1 MRRGWSSSSSS
12 RTSGWLAAATTA
24 ATQYYSPVA
33 PPVRWL
39 SAPPPPP
46 PVTPPPAEPATTA
59 TAAAAATATEGDEGN
74 STTAVPGAQQGG
86 DKYVIVYTCK
96 VCNTRAARTIT
107 KAAYH
112 HGVVLIRCPGCTNLH
127 LVADHLGYFD
137 DDSVDIERMAA
148 AKGESVRRGRM
159 PASGVTLSSGVGG
172 EPSPAAADPNVLE
185 FSELDRRVLRSGTKA
200 VHAPTGEEVSRP
212 IATTRGEPKSQ

>member
-1 MRRGWSSSSSS
+1 
-12 RTSGWLAAATTA
+12 
-24 ATQYYSPVA
+24 
-33 PPVRWL
+33 
-39 SAPPPPP
+39 
-46 PVTPPPAEPATTA
+46 
-59 TAAAAATATEGDEGN
+59 
-74 STTAVPGAQQGG
+74 VPGAQQGG

-148 AKGESVRRGRM
+148 AKGESVRRGRL
-159 PASGVTLSSGVGG
+159 PAGGVTLSPGG
-172 EPSPAAADPNVLE
+172 AAAGAASDTAAADPNVLE